1 MPDVID
7 KEQHLRELASELQ
20 FSMEKQDERFTLT
33 RTAQVERPEV
43 ESGLTLDQ
51 VEDVLR
57 RWKLRGLG
65 GG

>member
-1 MPDVID
+1 MPTVIGR
-7 KEQHLRELASELQ
+7 EQHLRELAGELQ
-20 FSMEKQDERFTLT
+20 FSMEKHGERFTLT
-33 RTAQVERPEV
+33 RTAQIERPEI
-43 ESGLTLDQ
+43 ESDLTLDQ

>member
-1 MPDVID
+1 MTTVVDR
-7 KEQHLRELASELQ
+7 EQHLRELAGELQ
-20 FSMEKQDERFTLT
+20 FSMEKHGERFTLT
-33 RTAQVERPEV
+33 RTAQIERPEV

-51 VEDVLR
+51 VEDLLR

>member
-1 MPDVID
+1 MTAFTDR
-7 KEQHLRELASELQ
+7 ERHLRELAGELQ
-20 FSMEKQDERFTLT
+20 FSMEKHGDGFTLT
-33 RTAQVERPEV
+33 RTAQIESPEI